1 MSALVIDRIGS
12 LVTNDPALGEGD
24 LGLVR
29 DAALVIEGGVV
40 AAVEA
45 AGAAADDRYD
55 AARAL
60 RDSGLRR

>member
-1 MSALVIDRIGS
+1 MSALVIDRIGA

-40 AAVEA
+40 AAVER
-45 AGAAADDRYD
+45 GGSRRRRSLRRR
-55 AARAL
+55 RAL
-60 RDSGLRR
+60 RDPGLRR